1 MKVNSLFK
9 VIVIVITL
17 FLVSVSLYAVS
28 IEVPHDVEVSVIGD
42 EEQSNGIFYVKVPTC
57 NEFADINKGDA
68 AGDEQNTD
76 ENIANDGNL
85 SDDNGDTDPDNNS
98 DNASDN
104 PAADDSLDLDGNP
117 LPTWEPSGEYLADI
131 DIMILVNKENPVDET
146 FVPQDLVKLESVAT
160 NRSAEWQVMTR
171 EAADA
176 FNKLAADAK
185 ALGYE
190 ILATTA
196 YRSYN
201 FQSYLYNSYVQRD
214 GQAAADTYSARPGK
228 SEHQTGLATDV
239 TSPSVNYDLTSA
251 FGETAEGIWLA
262 ENCYKYGFI
271 LRFPAGKEEITGY
284 IYEPW
289 HIRYVGQQEAKKIYA
304 SGLAFEE
311 YLAR

>member
-1 MKVNSLFK
+1 MKTNSFFK
-9 VIVIVITL
+9 VAVIIITL
-17 FLVSVSLYAVS
+17 FLVSVSFYAVS

-42 EEQSNGIFYVKVPTC
+42 EEQSNSIFYVKVPTGKD
-57 NEFADINKGDA
+57 FADINKG
-68 AGDEQNTD
+68 GTTGSEQNP
-76 ENIANDGNL
+76 NGNMANDDTL
-85 SDDNGDTDPDNNS
+85 SNDSGDADINS
-98 DNASDN
+98 EDEVVN

-131 DIMILVNKENPVDET
+131 DIMILVNKENPVDEN

-176 FNKLAADAK
+176 FNKLAEDAK

-239 TSPSVNYDLTSA
+239 TSPSVNYDLTSS
-251 FGETAEGIWLA
+251 FGETPEGIWLA

-311 YLAR
+311 YIAR

>member
-1 MKVNSLFK
+1 MKTSPLFK
-9 VIVIVITL
+9 VIIIIVTL
-17 FLVSVSLYAVS
+17 FLVSMSVYAAS

-42 EEQSNGIFYVKVPTC
+42 EEQSNGIFYIKIPDGKD
-57 NEFADINKGDA
+57 FADANA
-68 AGDEQNTD
+68 AIGKE
-76 ENIANDGNL
+76 ENPSESTENDGTL
-85 SDDNGDTDPDNNS
+85 PEDEED
-98 DNASDN
+98 

-146 FVPQDLVKLESVAT
+146 FVPQDLVELESVAT

-228 SEHQTGLATDV
+228 SEHQ
-239 TSPSVNYDLTSA
+239 
-251 FGETAEGIWLA
+251 
-262 ENCYKYGFI
+262 
-271 LRFPAGKEEITGY
+271 
-284 IYEPW
+284 
-289 HIRYVGQQEAKKIYA
+289 
-304 SGLAFEE
+304 
-311 YLAR
+311 